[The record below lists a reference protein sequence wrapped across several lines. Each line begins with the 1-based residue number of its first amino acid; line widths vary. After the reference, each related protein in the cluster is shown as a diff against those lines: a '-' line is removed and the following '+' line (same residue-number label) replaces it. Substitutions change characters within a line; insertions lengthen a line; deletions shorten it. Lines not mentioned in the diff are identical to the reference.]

1 MHGHKRRRVEGRSST
16 FKHIQVQESDQPRHS
31 AAATWAPLARFIA
44 GEARLGHWA
53 GKRRATTFIYEFLRF
68 GVKQGW
74 ACLFGGIMV
83 GLIIATYFLYPRN
96 ATLARYDFLF
106 LAALTVQAGMLY
118 FRLETLDE
126 AKVILLF
133 HIVGTIMEVFKTAT
147 GSWVYPEYAFFRIA
161 GVPLFSGFMYASI
174 GSYIARCWRLFDFRF
189 TRHPPLWTL
198 YLLSLAIYANF
209 FADYY
214 AIDVRIGLF
223 VVAALLFGRAWIH
236 YRIWQAHRRMP
247 LLVGLFLVALF
258 IWIAENI
265 GTLTRT
271 WLYPHQ
277 RIAWSMVSLGKLS
290 SWFLLLIIS
299 YAMVAAVNRPTA
311 YRRED
316 STTRP
321 AASRA
326 PP

>member
-1 MHGHKRRRVEGRSST
+1 
-16 FKHIQVQESDQPRHS
+16 VQESDQLRQS

-53 GKRRATTFIYEFLRF
+53 GKRRVTAFVYEFLRF

-83 GLIIATYFLYPRN
+83 GLLIATYFLCPRN
-96 ATLARYDFLF
+96 AWLARYDFLF
-106 LAALTVQAGMLY
+106 LAALTVQAGMLH

-133 HIVGTIMEVFKTAT
+133 HIVGTVMEVFKTAV
-147 GSWVYPEYAFFRIA
+147 GSWVYPEYALFRIA

-174 GSYIARCWRLFDFRF
+174 GSYIARCWRLFEFRF

-198 YLLSLAIYANF
+198 YVLSAGIYANF

-214 AIDVRIGLF
+214 AIDFRIGLF
-223 VVAALLFGRAWIH
+223 AAAALLFGRAWIH
-236 YRIWQAHRRMP
+236 YRIWQVHRRMP

-299 YAMVAAVNRPTA
+299 YAMVAAVNRPTP
-311 YRRED
+311 YR
-316 STTRP
+316 RP
-321 AASRA
+321 AASA
-326 PP
+326 TAEDGGQA